1 MEKIQWIF
9 VSDNYLVERIKN
21 TSCEESL
28 LELANRHG
36 GLFFKIVKKY
46 AKFFESRNINIREV
60 SNDKNLIIWKA
71 ANTFN
76 NDKNVK
82 FSTWLA
88 NQVKYF
94 CLNTLNKKNKDR
106 LSTVGDEILDYIEQ
120 VEPSCTTNPNK
131 NESGNFIEFVDN
143 ILNQLKD
150 KRIKKIFSMRYS
162 KTEKKPSWCSVAS
175 KLNIS
180 TQTAIN
186 LHNRGITILKKKM
199 GSEKFLDNV

>member
-1 MEKIQWIF
+1 MEKIQWTF

-120 VEPSCTTNPNK
+120 VEPSCATNPNK

-162 KTEKKPSWCSVAS
+162 KTEKKPSWCNVAS